1 MRFPCSIFRFIESI
15 NGTDD
20 TFIGLSHY
28 DLGSTCLTLRRLR
41 SPVPLLAFELL
52 LMLDGDR
59 HIEFISFNPLSF
71 SLPPLLG
78 LFLKSRGQEG
88 PGFEKAASSIEEE
101 ILELLTNLPL
111 SELMDRYAVVD
122 QGEIGFCL
130 NL

>member
-1 MRFPCSIFRFIESI
+1 
-15 NGTDD
+15 
-20 TFIGLSHY
+20 
-28 DLGSTCLTLRRLR
+28 
-41 SPVPLLAFELL
+41 
-52 LMLDGDR
+52 MLDGDQ
-59 HIEFISFNPLSF
+59 HIEFITFNPLSL
-71 SLPPLLG
+71 SLLG

-122 QGEIGFCL
+122 QVEIGFCL